1 MSAPTMKSTS
11 VLTEHLQYPAVS
23 LVDDIIN
30 AVNELMYKCTAAM
43 ERYLLDKS
51 VIDGV
56 DYTEEIKIGVAK
68 LETLLENSVDKNFD
82 KLELYVLRNVLSIPQ
97 DLLDAKVFRLAYQ
110 RDLKIVDETEQEN
123 SVRDIHDKV
132 HQIELAMDLHRQL
145 TAQIKSTKLLQS
157 EVQKFKKMLVQLL
170 ECREPEMQEVFRS
183 LKPLDDSIR
192 LITTQLKQLYVESE
206 EYGSA
211 DQIESLSRRAQAA
224 RPSLKSRATYI
235 NSKTKIILDTVGK
248 SGSTTRTLTEPITA
262 PPSCIIED
270 PDVESLEAALT

>member
-1 MSAPTMKSTS
+1 MKSTS

-56 DYTEEIKIGVAK
+56 DHTDEIKVGVAK

-97 DLLDAKVFRLAYQ
+97 ELLDANVFRLAYQ
-110 RDLKIVDETEQEN
+110 RDLKIVDRTQQEN
-123 SVRDIHDKV
+123 SVKDLHDKV
-132 HQIELAMDLHRQL
+132 RQIESAFNLNRQL
-145 TAQIKSTKLLQS
+145 TAQIQSAKLLQAKI
-157 EVQKFKKMLVQLL
+157 QKFKSLLVQLL
-170 ECREPEMQEVFRS
+170 ECRDPQLQQVFRS
-183 LKPLDDSIR
+183 LKPLDDSVR

-206 EYGSA
+206 EYGSV
-211 DQIESLSRRAQAA
+211 DQIESLSRRAHAQRA
-224 RPSLKSRATYI
+224 SLKSRATYI
-235 NSKTKIILDTVGK
+235 DCKTKMILDTLNKG
-248 SGSTTRTLTEPITA
+248 TDTADTLQEPTM
-262 PPSCIIED
+262 PTSSCEIED
-270 PDVESLEAALT
+270 PDVASLDAART

>member
-1 MSAPTMKSTS
+1 MKSTS

-56 DYTEEIKIGVAK
+56 DHTDEIKVGVAK

-97 DLLDAKVFRLAYQ
+97 ELLDANVFRLAYQ
-110 RDLKIVDETEQEN
+110 RDLKIVDRTQQEN
-123 SVRDIHDKV
+123 SVKDLHDKV
-132 HQIELAMDLHRQL
+132 RQIESAFNLNRQL
-145 TAQIKSTKLLQS
+145 TAQIQSAKLLQAKI
-157 EVQKFKKMLVQLL
+157 QKFKSLLVQLL
-170 ECREPEMQEVFRS
+170 ECREPQLQQIFRS
-183 LKPLDDSIR
+183 LKPLDDSVR

-206 EYGSA
+206 EYGSV
-211 DQIESLSRRAQAA
+211 DQIESLSRRAHAQRA
-224 RPSLKSRATYI
+224 SLKSRATYI
-235 NSKTKIILDTVGK
+235 DCKTKMILDTLNK
-248 SGSTTRTLTEPITA
+248 GSDTADTLQEPTM
-262 PPSCIIED
+262 PTSSCEIED
-270 PDVESLEAALT
+270 PDVASLDAART

>member
-1 MSAPTMKSTS
+1 MSAPTMQSTS

-43 ERYLLDKS
+43 ERYLLDRC
-51 VIDGV
+51 VIGGV
-56 DYTEEIKIGVAK
+56 DHTDEIKVGVAK

-97 DLLDAKVFRLAYQ
+97 DLLDANVFRLAYQ
-110 RDLKIVDETEQEN
+110 RDLRIVDETEQEH

-132 HQIELAMDLHRQL
+132 HQIELAMGLHRQL
-145 TAQIKSTKLLQS
+145 TAQVKSAKLLQS
-157 EVQKFKKMLVQLL
+157 KVRNFKKLLVQLL

-192 LITTQLKQLYVESE
+192 LITSQLKQLYVESE

-211 DQIESLSRRAQAA
+211 DQIESLSRRAQASRA
-224 RPSLKSRATYI
+224 SLKSRATYI
-235 NSKTKIILDTVGK
+235 DSKTKIILDAVNKPENT
-248 SGSTTRTLTEPITA
+248 SRTPREA
-262 PPSCIIED
+262 PMAPSSCVIED
-270 PDVESLEAALT
+270 PDLELLDAALT

>member
-1 MSAPTMKSTS
+1 MKSTS

-56 DYTEEIKIGVAK
+56 DHTDEIKVGVAK

-97 DLLDAKVFRLAYQ
+97 ELLDANVFRLAYQ
-110 RDLKIVDETEQEN
+110 RDLKIVDRTQQEN
-123 SVRDIHDKV
+123 SVKDLHDKV
-132 HQIELAMDLHRQL
+132 RQIESAFNLNRQL
-145 TAQIKSTKLLQS
+145 TAQIQSAKLLQAKI
-157 EVQKFKKMLVQLL
+157 QKFKSLLVQLL
-170 ECREPEMQEVFRS
+170 ECREPQLQQIFRS
-183 LKPLDDSIR
+183 LKPLDDSVR

-206 EYGSA
+206 EYGSV
-211 DQIESLSRRAQAA
+211 DQIESLSRRAHAQRA
-224 RPSLKSRATYI
+224 SLKSRATYI
-235 NSKTKIILDTVGK
+235 DCKTKMILDTLNKG
-248 SGSTTRTLTEPITA
+248 TDTADTLQEPTM
-262 PPSCIIED
+262 PTSSCEIED
-270 PDVESLEAALT
+270 PDVASLDAART